1 MSTHSVHGESL
12 RQRCQPRALDL
23 RAEGGDSRSE
33 RQDSIAAQ
41 TRPLRSACATL
52 GGALRAIVV
61 IGIGVFRAELEMA
74 VALVVAAS
82 RNVVATVA
90 EAVVAANLRAAVG
103 RAGPKRASILQ
114 AQGAL
119 LGSPIL
125 IDLLL
130 LIKAVRAGSKRGH
143 LIRIIPGAF
152 LADSDVASGTGVD
165 NARTALR
172 ARADRAD
179 E

>member
-1 MSTHSVHGESL
+1 M
-12 RQRCQPRALDL
+12 RAM
-23 RAEGGDSRSE
+23 
-33 RQDSIAAQ
+33 
-41 TRPLRSACATL
+41 
-52 GGALRAIVV
+52 VV

-74 VALVVAAS
+74 VAVISAAS

-103 RAGPKRASILQ
+103 RAGPKRGSSILQ

-125 IDLLL
+125 IDLL

-165 NARTALR
+165 NARAALR
-172 ARADRAD
+172 ARANRAD

>member
-1 MSTHSVHGESL
+1 MV
-12 RQRCQPRALDL
+12 
-23 RAEGGDSRSE
+23 
-33 RQDSIAAQ
+33 
-41 TRPLRSACATL
+41 
-52 GGALRAIVV
+52 
-61 IGIGVFRAELEMA
+61 IGVFRAELER
-74 VALVVAAS
+74 VAAFVVAAS
-82 RNVVATVA
+82 RNVVNVTVVA
-90 EAVVAANLRAAVG
+90 AVVAANLVAAVG
-103 RAGPKRASILQ
+103 RAGPKRGSSIESILQ

-165 NARTALR
+165 NARAALR